1 MTERPAVSPETYT
14 TDYYLSECD
23 GFNQFARGAG
33 ELPPRLEKVVA
44 LAGDLAGLRVA
55 DLGCGRGE
63 IVRYAHERGARLALG
78 LDYSADGLALAKGYL
93 TPLPPSP
100 CGYGEGEGYRPAALP
115 TSQCDEEGERLPLSM
130 RTWRG
135 GGGGEVSAQSEVG
148 LLQADA
154 QRLPIADGA
163 LDLILAFD
171 IVEHLRPA
179 ELDRAL
185 AECFRALAPG
195 GRLLIHTMP
204 NLWYYRY
211 GYPLYRLAM
220 RLRGRRLPA
229 DPRDRYRYTRHVHV
243 NEQTLP
249 ALSRS
254 LRRAG
259 FRARVR
265 LHNLQDFASES
276 SAAVRA
282 VNRFLVNV
290 YPLAWMF
297 CNDIVALA
305 TKP

>member
-1 MTERPAVSPETYT
+1 MPNPPPVSAQTYNA
-14 TDYYLSECD
+14 DYYLSECD
-23 GFNQFARGAG
+23 GFDQFARGAG
-33 ELPPRLEKVVA
+33 ELPPRLEKVIA

-63 IVRYAHERGARLALG
+63 LVRYARDRGARLALG
-78 LDYSADGLALAKGYL
+78 LDYSAAGLALAKTHL
-93 TPLPPSP
+93 TPHS
-100 CGYGEGEGYRPAALP
+100 AALR
-115 TSQCDEEGERLPLSM
+115 CEERGQPPLS
-130 RTWRG
+130 TGAWRG
-135 GGGGEVSAQSEVG
+135 GGRGEAAI
-148 LLQADA
+148 LQADA
-154 QRLPIADGA
+154 QRLPVADGA
-163 LDLILAFD
+163 LDLILALD
-171 IVEHLRPA
+171 LVEHLHPA

-220 RLRGRRLPA
+220 RLRGARLPA
-229 DPRDRYRYTRHVHV
+229 DPRDRYRYVRYVHV
-243 NEQTLP
+243 NEQTAPKL
-249 ALSRS
+249 ARS

-265 LHNLQDFASES
+265 LRNLQDFANEP

-290 YPLAWMF
+290 YPLAWIF
-297 CNDIVALA
+297 CNDIVAIA
-305 TKP
+305 IKS

>member
-1 MTERPAVSPETYT
+1 MKNAYTEEYQQKLVSADAAV
-14 TDYYLSECD
+14 
-23 GFNQFARGAG
+23 
-33 ELPPRLEKVVA
+33 KVVRS
-44 LAGDLAGLRVA
+44 GDW
-55 DLGCGRGE
+55 
-63 IVRYAHERGARLALG
+63 
-78 LDYSADGLALAKGYL
+78 LDYSFGLS
-93 TPLPPSP
+93 SP
-100 CGYGEGEGYRPAALP
+100 N
-115 TSQCDEEGERLPLSM
+115 
-130 RTWRG
+130 
-135 GGGGEVSAQSEVG
+135 
-148 LLQADA
+148 
-154 QRLPIADGA
+154 
-163 LDLILAFD
+163 
-171 IVEHLRPA
+171 

-220 RLRGRRLPA
+220 RLRGKRLPA

-265 LHNLQDFASES
+265 LHNLQDFANES

-290 YPLAWMF
+290 YPLAWIF